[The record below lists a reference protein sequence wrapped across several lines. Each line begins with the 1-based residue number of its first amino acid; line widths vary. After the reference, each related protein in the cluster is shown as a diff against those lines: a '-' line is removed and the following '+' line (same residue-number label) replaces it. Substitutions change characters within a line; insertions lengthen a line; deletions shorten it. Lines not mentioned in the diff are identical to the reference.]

1 MYDSD
6 ATFIYPPSL
15 TPMVEQITDQLVS
28 AHLKIDR
35 IEWDTTKPATFL
47 DHLAYVLNQTS
58 AAVIFLEQA
67 TSSPWRD
74 TSLRDELI
82 ERATAKTLRLI
93 FVVSSPN
100 VEWSLISNGHLIEY
114 QDDQN
119 RLVQA
124 IEAAILGYS
133 PAQVMYP
140 SVVTDAL
147 VEESFQL
154 PSSSLSGIFLPAS
167 NFEPRRELDDLR
179 DFWGD
184 KTRYGVMALVGMGGS
199 GKTALLVR
207 FLQEIPDNPLTDF
220 AAATEDSLLAA
231 PRIFV
236 WSFYDQPNIEYFIRG
251 LYTFLTGDSTTDVAR
266 DVVYRLIHHVEAKPS
281 NGLLIALDGLEIVQE
296 SSDLRGDFGLL
307 RDSSL
312 RHLVRRIA
320 QGDLPIKM
328 LITSRYPLPE
338 LQPFVSNGYWE
349 INTNELDYGSA
360 RQLLR
365 HRGVT
370 GTDDELDHLL
380 DTYGRHP
387 LTLQLLGRVLY
398 EFFNGS
404 AVAGELLPHGPDFVI
419 EEQAQQLVRVLAY
432 IQTKIPQQELTILQV
447 LSVLRSPISYEVLA
461 QYFAANQNE
470 ATRVID
476 HRTLR
481 IYLTRLQVRGLI
493 SFYGTQR
500 EMACTLHPAIRD
512 YFYRSLSDEKTIH
525 VERHTQL
532 LTLLER
538 STKIERPTVSVVLDI
553 YEDMI
558 HHAAHSHDPSQALYL
573 YERLG
578 GYQNLAWRV
587 SDYQRGRRITETLIQ
602 ALGVDFANVRTSP
615 IHENSLYLLDL
626 GQPHLAEQRTR
637 ALIAHCEQLATT
649 YDPDDP
655 HSDWWGNPFAAG
667 RRMGGGR
674 FGMYEGIL
682 WQTLADTL
690 LVQGQL
696 EEARDLMNEALAPDH
711 NWQIGGNPIE
721 RHSGSN
727 PYARRAV
734 ARFWLGNITE
744 ALEDFNAADTFAKT
758 YTPSVARDLRLWP
771 DIPLDQWHHLSF
783 HAVALARLG
792 YLQAAQKRLRD
803 IEVVYLWQYRPF
815 LAALYELAAAEI
827 DLLKGQAAEV
837 SQLIE
842 KALGWAM
849 QSGHQY
855 VYAKAL
861 LIQAH
866 LLLNGAQFEQAHAAL
881 DETLATCG
889 TAHFRLLEVDSLV
902 LAVHL
907 ALQTE
912 RYKQAELMA
921 NEALEISTRCGY
933 RWGMG
938 DAAYG
943 LAKSIY
949 LQGQTNRALEYAK
962 QSLDLRL
969 AIRDPRVSHTQML
982 IQKIGQQIKH

>member
-6 ATFIYPPSL
+6 ACFIYLPSL
-15 TPMVEQITDQLVS
+15 IPIVEQITDQLVS

-47 DHLAYVLNQTS
+47 DHLAYVLNHTS

-67 TSSPWRD
+67 ASSPWID
-74 TSLRDELI
+74 TSLRDELLG
-82 ERATAKTLRLI
+82 RATAKTLRLI

-100 VEWSLISNGHLIEY
+100 VEWPLISNGHFIEY
-114 QDDQN
+114 QGNQD

-133 PAQVMYP
+133 PAQVIYRPVITDEPAEGSFEPP
-140 SVVTDAL
+140 SN
-147 VEESFQL
+147 
-154 PSSSLSGIFLPAS
+154 SLSGIFLPTS
-167 NFEPRRELDDLR
+167 NFEPRPELDDLR

-184 KTRYGVMALVGMGGS
+184 KTRHGVLALVGMGGS
-199 GKTALLVR
+199 GKTALLIR
-207 FLQEIPDNPLTDF
+207 FLQELPDNPLTDF
-220 AAATEDSLLAA
+220 AATREGDL
-231 PRIFV
+231 PPPQGIFV
-236 WSFYDQPNIEYFIRG
+236 WSFYDQPNIEYFIRV
-251 LYTFLTGDSTTDVAR
+251 LYTFLTGDSTTDIAR
-266 DVVYRLIHHVEAKPS
+266 DVVYRLIHHMEAKPP
-281 NGLLIALDGLEIVQE
+281 NALLIALDGLEIVQE
-296 SSDLRGDFGLL
+296 SSDLRDDFGLL

-328 LITSRYPLPE
+328 IITSRYPLPE

-349 INTNELDYGSA
+349 INTNELDHGSA
-360 RQLLR
+360 RQLLH
-365 HRGVT
+365 HRGIT
-370 GTDDELDHLL
+370 GTDDELDRLL
-380 DTYGRHP
+380 DAYGRHP
-387 LTLQLLGRVLY
+387 LTLQLLGQVLY
-398 EFFNGS
+398 EFFNGR
-404 AVAGELLPHGPDFVI
+404 AAAGELLPDGPDFVA
-419 EEQAQQLVRVLAY
+419 EKQAAQLVRVLAY
-432 IQTKIPQQELTILQV
+432 IQTKLPQEELTILQV
-447 LSVLRSPISYEVLA
+447 LSVLRGPVSYEVLA
-461 QYFAANQNE
+461 QYFGANQNE
-470 ATRVID
+470 STRVID

-481 IYLTRLQVRGLI
+481 ICLTRLHERGLI
-493 SFYGTQR
+493 SFYGTQG
-500 EMACTLHPAIRD
+500 EIVCTLHPAIRD
-512 YFYRSLSDEKTIH
+512 YFYRGLSDEKTVH
-525 VERHTQL
+525 AERHTQL

-538 STKIERPTVSVVLDI
+538 STKMERPTVSSVLDI

-558 HHAAHSHDPSQALYL
+558 YHAAHSHDPSQALYL

-578 GYQNLAWRV
+578 GYQNLAWRLG
-587 SDYQRGRRITETLIQ
+587 DYQRGRRITETLVQ

-626 GQPHLAEQRTR
+626 GQPYLAEQRTR
-637 ALIAHCEQLATT
+637 ALIAHCEQLAAT

-690 LVQGQL
+690 LVQGWL

-727 PYARRAV
+727 PYARRGLAH
-734 ARFWLGNITE
+734 FWLGNIPE
-744 ALEDFNAADTFAKT
+744 ALEDFNAADTFAKN

-803 IEVVYLWQYRPF
+803 IEVSYLWQYRPF
-815 LAALYELAAAEI
+815 LAALYELAIAEI
-827 DLLKGQAAEV
+827 ALLKGQAAEV
-837 SQLIE
+837 GHLIE

-861 LIQAH
+861 LIQAR
-866 LLLNGAQFEQAHAAL
+866 LLLDKAQLEQTHAL
-881 DETLATCG
+881 LEEILATCR
-889 TAHFRLLEVDSLV
+889 TAHFRLLEVDGLV

-912 RYKQAELMA
+912 CYEQAELMA

-938 DAAYG
+938 DATYG
-943 LAKSIY
+943 LAKSVY
-949 LQGQTNRALEYAK
+949 LQGQINRALEYAR
-962 QSLDLRL
+962 QSLDLRF
-969 AIRDPRVSHTQML
+969 AIRDPRVSHTQIL
-982 IQKIGQQIKH
+982 IQKIGQQTKH